1 MKHTF
6 SSFLFYYL
14 VFFSWKCKGKHEEF
28 FLYDSKITLSFA
40 TLFNWTFNAS
50 TSLVTFLELMLVFS
64 YQSSLFP
71 IAWLWSQPRWWL
83 VYSIV
88 PLACFSLA
96 WCSLS
101 QIVLGYP
108 KVVSGTVFTKVLCWS
123 RNFLGDTWL
132 SWIIFLFNLICGL

>member
-1 MKHTF
+1 MLKIWRHF
-6 SSFLFYYL
+6 IV
-14 VFFSWKCKGKHEEF
+14 VFFSRKCKGKHEEF

-108 KVVSGTVFTKVLCWS
+108 KVVSGTIFTKVLCWN